1 MVAMPLH
8 LELGRLVRVV
18 KVPFGQPGVLAL
30 QAWVEGA
37 AGRRRRR
44 RMPVARWV
52 RLSEL
57 LRLLAW

>member
-37 AGRRRRR
+37 AGLRPRW
-44 RMPVARWV
+44 MPVSRRV

>member
-44 RMPVARWV
+44 MPVARWV